1 MTEANFRKNGFHD
14 IFHFETQMLTSQQ
27 HSMKRQIN
35 LQCLEDSSAGE
46 HECQHQLNC

>member
-1 MTEANFRKNGFHD
+1 MTEANFRKNSFHD